1 MVRKRAAQSGD
12 MEEDDAAR
20 VTARRERLGMT
31 KVELAREAH
40 VARTTLN
47 ALERGEGVQRSTLTK
62 IERALDRLEEE
73 MGVSAP
79 PVPDDSLDLV
89 TLEVQLP
96 DGRIVRVVT
105 KSTADAGRVA
115 EQVAALL
122 QRMSAQDK

>member
-1 MVRKRAAQSGD
+1 MARKKAEQSGGMD
-12 MEEDDAAR
+12 DDAAR
-20 VTARRERLGMT
+20 ITARRERLGMT
-31 KVELAREAH
+31 KVDLAREAR

-62 IERALDRLEEE
+62 IERALERLEEE
-73 MGVSAP
+73 MGIHVP
-79 PVPDDSLDLV
+79 PVAEEKELV

-105 KSTADAGRVA
+105 NSSADAGRVA

-122 QRMSAQDK
+122 QKMADQDN

>member
-12 MEEDDAAR
+12 MEDDAAR
-20 VTARRERLGMT
+20 ITTRRERLGMT

-73 MGVSAP
+73 MGIGAP
-79 PVPDDSLDLV
+79 PPAGETSDLV

-96 DGRIVRVVT
+96 DGRIVRAVT
-105 KSTADAGRVA
+105 KSTADAALVA

>member
-1 MVRKRAAQSGD
+1 
-12 MEEDDAAR
+12 
-20 VTARRERLGMT
+20 MT
-31 KVELAREAH
+31 KVELAREAK

-73 MGVSAP
+73 AGIGAP
-79 PVPDDSLDLV
+79 PPTAVADLV

-105 KSTADAGRVA
+105 NSSADANRVA

-122 QRMSAQDK
+122 QKMSDK